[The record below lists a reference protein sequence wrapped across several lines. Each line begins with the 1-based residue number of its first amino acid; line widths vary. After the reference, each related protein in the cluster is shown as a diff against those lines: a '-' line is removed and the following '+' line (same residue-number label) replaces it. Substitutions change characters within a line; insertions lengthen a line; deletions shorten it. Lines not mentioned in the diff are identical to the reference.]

1 MSVNDLSDEIVRG
14 LKAKLQYESCDLKCT
29 PADKCQCDIVLREID
44 AANEWIQSLP
54 GGETECS
61 DVG

>member
-1 MSVNDLSDEIVRG
+1 MSVNNLSDEVVRG
-14 LKAKLQYESCDLKCT
+14 LKAKLLYESCDLKCT

-54 GGETECS
+54 GDETECS
-61 DVG
+61 DGG

>member
-1 MSVNDLSDEIVRG
+1 MSVNNLSDEVVRG
-14 LKAKLQYESCDLKCT
+14 LKAKLLYESCDLKCT

-54 GGETECS
+54 GDETECS
-61 DVG
+61 DDG

>member
-1 MSVNDLSDEIVRG
+1 MSVNNLSDEVVRG
-14 LKAKLQYESCDLKCT
+14 LKAKLLYESCDLKCT

-44 AANEWIQSLP
+44 AVNEWIQSLP
-54 GGETECS
+54 GYETECS